1 MKNWLH
7 SQSVLFYTVV
17 LSTLIE
23 IIEVVRG
30 TCNVWQQEFL
40 ILAIIGTMSF
50 SIRNKHISYLATL
63 GLLGIYIMEIYEQF
77 VEFEICG
84 FAASELT
91 PLLIV
96 TLIATF
102 SIVEW
107 KRK

>member
-1 MKNWLH
+1 M
-7 SQSVLFYTVV
+7 LFYAVV
-17 LSTLIE
+17 LSALVE

-40 ILAIIGTMSF
+40 ILAIIGTVSF
-50 SIRNKHISYLATL
+50 SVRNKYISYLATL

-96 TLIATF
+96 TLIAAF
-102 SIVEW
+102 SVVEW